1 MPNNNGKLRTMGRP
15 VGSINQTPVAGKIV
29 GSGAINHNP
38 NPGVGDMADKGV
50 IDIKFA
56 ETGINPQMNNP
67 VRQIEGVKP
76 LSEVINNPSSKV
88 DRSKNQT
95 RSMGMNPRSGK

>member
-1 MPNNNGKLRTMGRP
+1 MTNRMRTMGREIGKIDQSP
-15 VGSINQTPVAGKIV
+15 TTGKIV

-38 NPGVGDMADKGV
+38 NPGVGDPAAKGV

-56 ETGINPQMNNP
+56 ETGINPQKSNP
-67 VRQIEGVKP
+67 VRQPEGVKP
-76 LSEVINNPSSKV
+76 LAEVLSNPSSGI